1 MIYWR
6 ILGFLVPDPLQIT
19 HGYRGYYSQGL
30 IWLFTIKWFIDQFR
44 CFVFRGFAPA
54 LIEASS
60 ARRMRNKLHPQ
71 WPRGWA
77 RWDESC
83 ETFWGSYKGHGCCE
97 NGNFRGKTTNATFF
111 FPASNIFGHIFH
123 MMASFCWGS
132 WLLLPRRYFLEGVA
146 LGTVEFSWWM
156 TLGWGDGDWAF
167 DSATWMRPAKRR
179 NKVRVL

>member
-111 FPASNIFGHIFH
+111 FQLQIFSAIYFIWWLHFVGDHGCYYQGVISWREWHWVQLNFH
-123 MMASFCWGS
+123 DGWHWA
-132 WLLLPRRYFLEGVA
+132 EGMVIEH
-146 LGTVEFSWWM
+146 LI
-156 TLGWGDGDWAF
+156 LQPGWDPQ
-167 DSATWMRPAKRR
+167 SAATR
-179 NKVRVL
+179 